1 MLIKWSQYIFTKTN
15 NHEYHKKKKIFSIK
29 NNTNT
34 FLKRYKHDKRI
45 NYDTNQGSKTRL
57 LTCFIQHDYQWHG
70 SYSTLS
76 KICVLS
82 WLKIGGTWRMLGI

>member
-15 NHEYHKKKKIFSIK
+15 NNEYHKKKKIFSIK

-45 NYDTNQGSKTRL
+45 NYDTNQGSKTSVCGGESLAGQL
-57 LTCFIQHDYQWHG
+57 LCRNNLALCFFFFF
-70 SYSTLS
+70 
-76 KICVLS
+76 
-82 WLKIGGTWRMLGI
+82 MAF

>member
-15 NHEYHKKKKIFSIK
+15 NNEYHKKKKIFSIK

-45 NYDTNQGSKTRL
+45 NYDTNQGSKTSVCGGESLAGQL
-57 LTCFIQHDYQWHG
+57 LYRNNLALCFFF
-70 SYSTLS
+70 
-76 KICVLS
+76 
-82 WLKIGGTWRMLGI
+82 MAF